1 MKINITLRF
10 TDHSEDITVDA
21 REDAIGRVLVALLK
35 NGDSFAA
42 EPDEKSYSVSELLK
56 QKYGA
61 IPAIPVAESASE
73 IAGARGLEAT

>member
-1 MKINITLRF
+1 MKINITLDCADR
-10 TDHSEDITVDA
+10 SEDLTVDA

-35 NGDSFAA
+35 NGDTFKA

-61 IPAIPVAESASE
+61 IPAISVADSASE
-73 IAGARGLEAT
+73 IAGTRGLEAT